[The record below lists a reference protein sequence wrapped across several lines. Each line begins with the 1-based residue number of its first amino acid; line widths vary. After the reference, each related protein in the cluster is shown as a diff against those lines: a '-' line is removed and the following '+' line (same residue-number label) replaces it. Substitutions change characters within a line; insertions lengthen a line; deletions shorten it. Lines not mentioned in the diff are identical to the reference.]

1 MLMMVF
7 FGFVMII
14 MRMFRQNTTSQYLLQ
29 SYCQMRS
36 FFTTFSNKQ
45 TTDWKQGHKSDGS
58 GMAFRLGACFF
69 GARLKLQFHED
80 LYQASCVYEMSG
92 HYRMSGWI
100 IEWASCVCDCERV
113 WLYGNKW
120 HVICV
125 GQGVMLSC
133 RDAGWIKSEDIK
145 CPAQSVK
152 FEII

>member
-1 MLMMVF
+1 MACTFAAFSVWHTFSKAINLRSSAIKKSIYQTEYRGNKMLMMVF

-100 IEWASCVCDCERV
+100 IEWASCV
-113 WLYGNKW
+113 WLRACLALW
-120 HVICV
+120 
-125 GQGVMLSC
+125 
-133 RDAGWIKSEDIK
+133 
-145 CPAQSVK
+145 
-152 FEII
+152 